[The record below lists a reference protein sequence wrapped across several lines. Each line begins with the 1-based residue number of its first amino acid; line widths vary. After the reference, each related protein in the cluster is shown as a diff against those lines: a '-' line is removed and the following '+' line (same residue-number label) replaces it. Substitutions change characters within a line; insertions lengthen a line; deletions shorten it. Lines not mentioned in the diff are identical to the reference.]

1 MNLKKVQILEHYLAK
16 LLKIILKYMI
26 KSPLQIPFEETN
38 HEKIIKKIFQKRGR
52 NIKSIGN
59 KRLKVNRE

>member
-1 MNLKKVQILEHYLAK
+1 
-16 LLKIILKYMI
+16 MI